1 MDRPA
6 RFSSGGSWAHEGSIS
21 SSYVSSDRVE
31 PRSSQAPMI
40 PTFETIQLDDM
51 NDRIRASQGY
61 ESGREAPKR
70 QSIIEFAEP
79 PKRTHTGPDYRPAR
93 TSTVDS
99 MDWAERKNGEDF
111 VDWRRRTT
119 AMNDTAKDWPTVKV
133 EQVSSPEYD
142 DVRTPD
148 PQFNQNFLHPP
159 TPSRESV
166 LDAFSTDGPDAGDTT
181 SLRSRRLSV
190 NMDQS
195 SRFGWWTLCLLLLAV
210 IMVILAGL
218 YSTGSATALMRD
230 KFFTTSSANA
240 ILILRILTEVCAIV
254 MAALVVVVVED
265 LQWALASR
273 PEGVSLLHFVGM
285 DSGTGVWGLL
295 RLLATAD
302 WRQKYSSLFRLMVIC
317 TIPMPGI
324 ILMGDIAIEP
334 VFFPQETYNVSAGIG
349 KFNASYI
356 NHIDSVSSTAL
367 LVQMGTPAWSDRDSF
382 SMDPLGRGEGLCT
395 VSATDPSWTPC
406 AESHLLTGGI
416 VSISPQNDD
425 LTKFPDSTAYVV
437 PKTRVLHLE
446 YGTVHDVQG
455 LYDNGNCYLIGTA
468 AAASYWCTAVGTNK
482 ELLFGSS
489 YCPLAVQAKAA
500 CLEDSTWWSPLVMV
514 SSLFVFERY
523 GTVNYDRGNFSILS
537 ITSLSPPVQ
546 EIVKLE
552 DYMLALSAVVPGF
565 SPTTTTNSSSAITNS
580 NSTMKGDNSALAVYA
595 VTALPINDNEAA
607 KKLSL
612 KAIRK
617 AMSVPFN
624 YFHANYFYK
633 PSIFEL
639 DGPRPGLADGMYTTL
654 SLAITSHQVIAGA
667 TSRWL
672 FGLISGVL
680 LTLCA
685 AAIVATARISK
696 RRPQRC
702 GYPTLDFAAVCAIK
716 GGIPRPPINDE
727 DEGAGRPGGQHGLHR
742 SLTQLGQQPAA
753 FQVASK
759 IKGER
764 VVLGR

>member
-6 RFSSGGSWAHEGSIS
+6 RFDNGGSWIHDGSES
-21 SSYVSSDRVE
+21 ASQGSSDMVDSR
-31 PRSSQAPMI
+31 PSKAPVNS
-40 PTFETIQLDDM
+40 PFETIQLDKMD
-51 NDRIRASQGY
+51 DRPRFSQRH
-61 ESGREAPKR
+61 ESRGAPTRK
-70 QSIIEFAEP
+70 STVEFADWSNNT
-79 PKRTHTGPDYRPAR
+79 RTFNSHGYFPTR

-99 MDWAERKNGEDF
+99 MEWLDRKNGEDYP
-111 VDWRRRTT
+111 DWRQRTT
-119 AMNDTAKDWPTVKV
+119 PMAETPKEWPTVTV
-133 EQVSSPEYD
+133 EKIPSPDYN
-142 DVRTPD
+142 DVRPRE
-148 PQFNQNFLHPP
+148 PESQFKQNFLHPP
-159 TPSRESV
+159 TPSRESIMG
-166 LDAFSTDGPDAGDTT
+166 AFSTDGRDNDDTI

-195 SRFGWWTLCLLLLAV
+195 SRFGWWTLCLLLLAL
-210 IMVILAGL
+210 IMVVLAGL
-218 YSTGSATALMRD
+218 YSTGSAKLLMKDR
-230 KFFTTSSANA
+230 FFTTSSANA
-240 ILILRILTEVCAIV
+240 ILILRVLTEACALM

-302 WRQKYSSLFRLMVIC
+302 WKEKYSSLFRLIVIC
-317 TIPMPGI
+317 TIPLPGI
-324 ILMGDIAIEP
+324 ILMGDIAIEL
-334 VFFPQETYNVSAGIG
+334 VFFPQETYPVSAGIG
-349 KFNASYI
+349 NFNASYI
-356 NHIDSVSSTAL
+356 NQIDPVSLTAL

-382 SMDPLGRGEGLCT
+382 TMDPLGPGEGLCT
-395 VSATDPSWTPC
+395 KSATDNSWAPC

-416 VSISPQNDD
+416 VSISPQSDD
-425 LTKFPDSTAYVV
+425 LAKFPESTAYVV
-437 PKTRVLHLE
+437 PRTRLLHLE
-446 YGTVHDVQG
+446 YGVVHDCKTLFEEG
-455 LYDNGNCYLIGTA
+455 HCYLIGTA
-468 AAASYWCTAVGTNK
+468 AAASYWCASAGPFN
-482 ELLFGSS
+482 ELLFGSA
-489 YCPLAVQAKAA
+489 YCPLAIQAKKT
-500 CLEDSTWWSPLVMV
+500 CLEDSSWWSPLVMA
-514 SSLFVFERY
+514 SSLMVYDRY

-537 ITSLSPPVQ
+537 VTDLTKPVQ
-546 EIVKLE
+546 KVIRLE
-552 DYMLALSAVVPGF
+552 EYMLALSAVVPGF
-565 SPTTTTNSSSAITNS
+565 KPKTTNDG
-580 NSTMKGDNSALAVYA
+580 NSTDNANSDSKPAMKGDNSALAVYA
-595 VTALPINDNEAA
+595 VTALPINDNEVA

-624 YFHANYFYK
+624 YFHENYFSR

-639 DGPRPGLADGMYTTL
+639 EKPRAGLSADMYTNL
-654 SLAITSHQVIAGA
+654 SLAIMSHQVIAGP

-672 FGLISGVL
+672 FGLISGML

-685 AAIVATARISK
+685 AIIIATARVCK

-702 GYPTLDFAAVCAIK
+702 GYPTLDFAAVCAVK
-716 GGIPRPPINDE
+716 GGIPRPPSNDE
-727 DEGAGRPGGQHGLHR
+727 ADGHHGLHR